1 MIVNRSDRRLLP
13 TAYGLNRYS
22 LLSVT
27 RVGFEPDL
35 AGLKDQQPHQ
45 KSNEP
50 IWRLKAIGLR
60 LKVLSLRL

>member
-1 MIVNRSDRRLLP
+1 MIVNRSDRHLLP

-22 LLSVT
+22 LFLVT

-45 KSNEP
+45 KLNEP
-50 IWRLKAIGLR
+50 DE
-60 LKVLSLRL
+60 V

>member
-1 MIVNRSDRRLLP
+1 M
-13 TAYGLNRYS
+13 
-22 LLSVT
+22 SVT

-50 IWRLKAIGLR
+50 MQRLKATDLR
-60 LKVLSLRL
+60 LKVFPYAFSLKSLALSL

>member
-1 MIVNRSDRRLLP
+1 VQVKAPTRRQAHL
-13 TAYGLNRYS
+13 YM
-22 LLSVT
+22 SVT

-50 IWRLKAIGLR
+50 FLVMYVRTSSAV
-60 LKVLSLRL
+60 VLM